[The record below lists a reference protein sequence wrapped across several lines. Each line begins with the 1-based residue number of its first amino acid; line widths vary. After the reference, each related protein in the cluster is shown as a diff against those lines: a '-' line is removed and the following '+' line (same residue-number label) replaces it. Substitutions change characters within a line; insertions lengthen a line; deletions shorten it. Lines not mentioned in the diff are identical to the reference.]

1 MVPGML
7 NMLAYNL
14 NRGSAD
20 VRLFESGNVFQME
33 QGTSKESKQ
42 ICLGATGNATVAG
55 VHQSA
60 RALTFFDI
68 KGDIEDLVHA
78 FQFKSLQYDA
88 QVAEYYHPGRA
99 ARALMDGTTVAQF
112 GQIHPET
119 AASRKLKQ
127 DIFVAEIY
135 LAELYKH
142 DLRHVRYLALPR
154 FPAVERDFSFVF
166 PDSVPFAT
174 IEQALRSLKLE
185 QLRSFVP
192 AEIFRGGS
200 VAAGKYSILLR
211 ANFQSN
217 ERTLRE
223 EEVADWADR
232 IRKTLESL
240 GGIQR
245 T

>member
-1 MVPGML
+1 MCFSWSKVLRRNRSRFVWVPL
-7 NMLAYNL
+7 
-14 NRGSAD
+14 
-20 VRLFESGNVFQME
+20 E
-33 QGTSKESKQ
+33 
-42 ICLGATGNATVAG
+42 GAVTAG

-60 RALTFFDI
+60 HALTFFDL
-68 KGDIEDLVHA
+68 KGDVEDLLHA

-88 QVAEYYHPGRA
+88 QVAEYYRPGRA
-99 ARALMDGTTVAQF
+99 ARAVMDGVTVAQF
-112 GQIHPET
+112 GQLHPET

-142 DLRHVRYLALPR
+142 DLRHVRYRALPR

-166 PDSVPFAT
+166 PDSVVFAR
-174 IEQALRSLKLE
+174 IEQAVLSLKLE

-200 VAAGKYSILLR
+200 VGAGKYSILLR

-223 EEVADWADR
+223 DEVAQWSGQ
-232 IRKTLESL
+232 ITKKLEEL
-240 GGIQR
+240 GGTQR
-245 T
+245 V

>member
-1 MVPGML
+1 M
-7 NMLAYNL
+7 
-14 NRGSAD
+14 
-20 VRLFESGNVFQME
+20 
-33 QGTSKESKQ
+33 
-42 ICLGATGNATVAG
+42 
-55 VHQSA
+55 
-60 RALTFFDI
+60 TFFDL
-68 KGDIEDLVHA
+68 KGDVENILHA
-78 FQFKSLQYDA
+78 FQYKSLQYDA
-88 QVAEYYHPGRA
+88 QVADYYHPGRA
-99 ARALMDGTTVAQF
+99 ARAVMDGVSVAQF

-142 DLRHVRYLALPR
+142 DLRHVRYRALPR

-166 PDSVPFAT
+166 SDSVVFAK
-174 IEQALRSLKLE
+174 IEQAVLSLKLE
-185 QLRSFVP
+185 ELRSFTPV
-192 AEIFRGGS
+192 EIFRGGN

-223 EEVADWADR
+223 DEVAGWADN

-240 GGIQR
+240 GGTQR
-245 T
+245 V